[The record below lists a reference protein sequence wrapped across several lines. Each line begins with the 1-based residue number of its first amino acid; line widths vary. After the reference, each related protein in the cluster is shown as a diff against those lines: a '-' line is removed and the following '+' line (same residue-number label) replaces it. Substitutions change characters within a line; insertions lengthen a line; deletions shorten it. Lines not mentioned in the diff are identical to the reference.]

1 MRRRELSALRRK
13 FQAKY
18 PRFGE
23 AKLSARA
30 AGKVASDP
38 AGLIGGLGL
47 NSYYGKG
54 EDFHKEAYEVLETAI
69 SSRPLSGLFDNIDMK
84 TAGGEHQI
92 ILQMSSDLVDF
103 RQGLMGEYFV
113 RDILAVAEI
122 MNRIALPQR
131 TFIDRAG
138 SNVRVRMIVG

>member
-1 MRRRELSALRRK
+1 VGSLRSK

-30 AGKVASDP
+30 SGKIASDP
-38 AGLIGGLGL
+38 ATLIGGLGL

-54 EDFHKEAYEVLETAI
+54 EDFHKEAYEVLERAI
-69 SSRPLSGLFDNIDMK
+69 ESRVLSGLFDDIDMK
-84 TAGGEHQI
+84 ASGGVYYI
-92 ILQMSSDLVDF
+92 TLPMSRDLMQY

-113 RDILAVAEI
+113 RDTLAVAEL
-122 MNRIALPQR
+122 MNRIALPNR
-131 TFIDRAG
+131 TF
-138 SNVRVRMIVG
+138 VERVGNKVQVKMVVG